1 MVYTDFQNSLF
12 RLRRETRAVFTEN
25 PKNLYT
31 MSKPKIPQTPD
42 GRLLNYD
49 AQGRPLAFG
58 AKPSIRYTVDAEPWK
73 CCGYSKKWLPISEFD
88 KTSRPNSKD
97 GYMSVCRECM
107 KKIYDMKSQVKAEV
121 AMKKAKAAMTKA
133 KAAVTKAKSA
143 EFQPKSK
150 EAPSVPSVA
159 VSPQPSSPLSAFDIP
174 SLIRELKSRG
184 VHGTLSWE
192 NQETF

>member
-31 MSKPKIPQTPD
+31 MSKQKIPQTPD

-121 AMKKAKAAMTKA
+121 ARAKAK
-133 KAAVTKAKSA
+133 VA
-143 EFQPKSK
+143 ESQPKSK

>member
-25 PKNLYT
+25 PQNLYT
-31 MSKPKIPQTPD
+31 MSKQKIPQTPD

-73 CCGYSKKWLPISEFD
+73 MCGYSKKWLPLSDFD
-88 KTSRPNSKD
+88 KSSRPNSKD
-97 GYMSVCRECM
+97 GYMSVCREYM
-107 KKIYDMKSQVKAEV
+107 KKIYDTKSQVKAEV
-121 AMKKAKAAMTKA
+121 ARTKA
-133 KAAVTKAKSA
+133 KAAESKTKSEETHSA
-143 EFQPKSK
+143 
-150 EAPSVPSVA
+150 PSVA
-159 VSPQPSSPLSAFDIP
+159 VSTQPSSPLSAFDIP

-184 VHGTLSWE
+184 VHGTISWE
-192 NQETF
+192 NKETF

>member
-1 MVYTDFQNSLF
+1 
-12 RLRRETRAVFTEN
+12 
-25 PKNLYT
+25 
-31 MSKPKIPQTPD
+31 MSKQKIPQTPD

-73 CCGYSKKWLPISEFD
+73 MCGNSKKWRPISDFD
-88 KTSRPNSKD
+88 KSSRPNSKD
-97 GYMSVCRECM
+97 GYMSICRECM

-121 AMKKAKAAMTKA
+121 ARTKA
-133 KAAVTKAKSA
+133 KTAESKTKSEEAHSA
-143 EFQPKSK
+143 
-150 EAPSVPSVA
+150 PSVA

-184 VHGTLSWE
+184 VHGTISWE
-192 NQETF
+192 NKETF